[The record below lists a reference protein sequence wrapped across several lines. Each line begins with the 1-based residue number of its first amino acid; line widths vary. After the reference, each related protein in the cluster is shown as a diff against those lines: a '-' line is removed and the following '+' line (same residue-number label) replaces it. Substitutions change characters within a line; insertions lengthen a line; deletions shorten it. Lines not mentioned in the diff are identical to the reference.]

1 MVICQHVTDMP
12 MVRPLEEH
20 RKKSRE
26 SSDKE
31 GRAFNTGDMSEEHR
45 ESQAYAFKDE
55 MLKCTIYHQFLD
67 GGSLFTFSTLLE
79 LNPSYT

>member
-1 MVICQHVTDMP
+1 MSACDRYANGQTSGRTP
-12 MVRPLEEH
+12 QE
-20 RKKSRE
+20 KKSRK

-45 ESQAYAFKDE
+45 ESQAYVFKDE